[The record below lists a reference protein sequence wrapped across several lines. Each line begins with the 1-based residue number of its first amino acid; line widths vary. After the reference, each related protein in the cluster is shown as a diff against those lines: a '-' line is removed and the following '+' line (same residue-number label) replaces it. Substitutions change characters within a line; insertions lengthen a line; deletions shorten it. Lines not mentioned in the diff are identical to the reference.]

1 MANKDRDAPSPALPR
16 TPPPGEKGQGERASG
31 RFQNAP
37 RVEVAAA
44 VIERPDG
51 CFLMASRPE
60 GKVYAGWWEFPGGKV
75 EPGETARRALDRELH
90 EELGIVVKTAYPW
103 INRAF
108 DYEHA
113 RVMLRF
119 FRVTAWD
126 GEPHPHEGQG
136 GLAWTHAAKPDVEP
150 ILPANGPILRGL
162 ELPLRYGISM
172 AVELG
177 ADDFIA
183 RLEAA
188 LANGL
193 RLVQLREKSLPP
205 GELAALAERMAGLC
219 RQYGA
224 RLMVNGDIELAERL
238 GAGVHLTSA
247 QLAALSVRPDLPW
260 VGASCHNAQELARA
274 VALGADFVVLGPVQ
288 ATASHPGSVLL
299 GWETFSRLIE
309 DYPLPVYALGGLNA
323 ANLDRARLAGAHGIA
338 LRSGA
343 WKS

>member
-1 MANKDRDAPSPALPR
+1 MTK
-16 TPPPGEKGQGERASG
+16 
-31 RFQNAP
+31 
-37 RVEVAAA
+37 RVEVSAA

-51 CFLMASRPE
+51 TFLMASRPE

-75 EPGETARRALDRELH
+75 EPGETARHALDRELH
-90 EELGIVVKTAYPW
+90 EELGITVRTAYPW
-103 INRAF
+103 LNRAF

-162 ELPLRYGISM
+162 ELPLVYGISM
-172 AVELG
+172 VAELG
-177 ADDFIA
+177 VESFVA

-188 LANGL
+188 LADGL
-193 RLVQLREKSLPP
+193 RLVQLREKGLPP
-205 GELAALAERMAGLC
+205 ADLAALAERVADLC

-224 RLMVNGDIELAERL
+224 RLMVNGDAELAGRL
-238 GAGVHLTSA
+238 SAGVHLTAA
-247 QLAALSVRPDLPW
+247 QLAAASARPDLPW
-260 VGASCHNAQELARA
+260 VGASCHNAQELERA
-274 VALGADFVVLGPVQ
+274 AAIGADFVVLGPVQ
-288 ATASHPGSVLL
+288 ATASHPEAPPM
-299 GWETFSRLIE
+299 GWERFSRLIE
-309 DYPLPVYALGGLNA
+309 DYPLPVYALGGLA
-323 ANLDRARLAGAHGIA
+323 AADLEQARMAGAHGIA